1 MSKPYL
7 EFLTNLG
14 ACSGTHLTL
23 YVIMHI
29 YKTFQKYQRNFWKK
43 FLSGHLIK
51 FFRAF
56 IFPIFEFLLK
66 SLHDAKGHSN
76 PSTYPSWGSDKHQD
90 QDGPSKDDLE
100 QQARHP
106 EQLHQTPQV
115 EQQQE

>member
-43 FLSGHLIK
+43 LLSGHLIK
-51 FFRAF
+51 FLRAF
-56 IFPIFEFLLK
+56 LFPIFEFLLK
-66 SLHDAKGHSN
+66 FLHDAKGHSN
-76 PSTYPSWGSDKHQD
+76 PSTYPSWDSDNSPPLKRI
-90 QDGPSKDDLE
+90 SS
-100 QQARHP
+100 RHS
-106 EQLHQTPQV
+106 EV
-115 EQQQE
+115 CR